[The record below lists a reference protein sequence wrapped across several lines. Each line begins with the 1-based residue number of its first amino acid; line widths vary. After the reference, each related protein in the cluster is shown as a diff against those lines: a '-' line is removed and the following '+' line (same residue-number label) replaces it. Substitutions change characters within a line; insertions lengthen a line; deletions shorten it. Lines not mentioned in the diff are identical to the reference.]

1 MVLLRQTSQ
10 KKPKPVWVSYQKM
23 DISGIARGGL
33 PSFYTDG
40 SLIDW
45 SRSDS
50 NAADWTYS
58 DRTTT
63 AYFADV
69 EHQFNDRW
77 KLKGTASRTITASD
91 EVVGYIYSNGIDKQ
105 TGAGAM
111 IYATRWDYEPT
122 QDLFNLTLNGSFDL
136 LSQTH
141 EVVLGTTYAKSKNK
155 RPTYSSWNN
164 NYTWDGDR

>member
-10 KKPKPVWVSYQKM
+10 KNQSQFGVSYQKM

-77 KLKGTASRTITASD
+77 KLKGTAS
-91 EVVGYIYSNGIDKQ
+91 
-105 TGAGAM
+105 
-111 IYATRWDYEPT
+111 
-122 QDLFNLTLNGSFDL
+122 
-136 LSQTH
+136 
-141 EVVLGTTYAKSKNK
+141 
-155 RPTYSSWNN
+155 N
-164 NYTWDGDR
+164 NYSL

>member
-1 MVLLRQTSQ
+1 
-10 KKPKPVWVSYQKM
+10 M

-69 EHQFNDRW
+69 EHQFNERW

-91 EVVGYIYSNGIDKQ
+91 EVVGYGYSSSGINKQ
-105 TGAGAM
+105 TGGA
-111 IYATRWDYEPT
+111 ILYGTRGTMNPLKTY
-122 QDLFNLTLNGSFDL
+122 LT
-136 LSQTH
+136 
-141 EVVLGTTYAKSKNK
+141 
-155 RPTYSSWNN
+155 
-164 NYTWDGDR
+164 